1 MNTRAMVSQ
10 ISTFKV
16 FLAPTAPELRSL
28 RVRQVTFPLQMSTS
42 VRETTRVM
50 PKLTA
55 LILWAATTARVSA
68 GIQEMASTAQVKM
81 QRLHSTSGLSKD
93 R

>member
-1 MNTRAMVSQ
+1 MSTRAMVSQ

-42 VRETTRVM
+42 VRVETTRVM
-50 PKLTA
+50 PMLTA
-55 LILWAATTARVSA
+55 LILWAATTARV
-68 GIQEMASTAQVKM
+68 
-81 QRLHSTSGLSKD
+81 
-93 R
+93 